1 MSKILTLNLII
12 ILELIFLSSC
22 ATERKTEIIEKDIP
36 MQVEDI
42 DLPVSIEFKGG
53 ELSEGYYRTC
63 VEVELKSAEIL
74 QYSTTQGRTWD
85 EYIMPFRLCSTT
97 PVMVRLKARPE
108 RYRMFSVNIDLDPPE
123 IVATIHPLPNEL
135 KWNNS
140 DVTIIFQCR
149 DNLSG
154 VETCPS
160 SQTIMEEGA
169 GQVVSVKATDR
180 AGNIAEYTH
189 VINIDKTPPEVSIG
203 GIVDGRQY
211 YICENPRG
219 SYIYRDAL
227 SGIKGSSFYIE
238 GGNENGTGVFY
249 YTVTVEDNAGN
260 ITTET
265 LSYHVIYSFNG
276 FVSPQPFEGP
286 YKKGTIIPFRFIL
299 TDGCRNSVSNAV
311 AQLRLEKVSDE
322 VVDVEP
328 IETDILFGDSEDI
341 FKYDYINNLYS
352 YDLSTE
358 NLSTGR
364 WKITVILDDG
374 MSYSGEFFV
383 K

>member
-1 MSKILTLNLII
+1 MKKILTLNLII

-22 ATERKTEIIEKDIP
+22 ATERKTEIIERDIP
-36 MQVEDI
+36 VLVEDI
-42 DLPVSIEFKGG
+42 DLPVSVEFKGG
-53 ELSEGYYRTC
+53 ESGGGYYRTC
-63 VEVELKSAEIL
+63 VGVELKSAGIL
-74 QYSTTQGRTWD
+74 QYSTTQGRKWE
-85 EYIMPFRLCSTT
+85 EYTMPFRLCSTT
-97 PVMVRLKARPE
+97 PLMVRLKDRPE
-108 RYRMFSVNIDLDPPE
+108 RYRIFSVKIDTDPPE
-123 IVATIHPLPNEL
+123 ITATIQPLPNESR
-135 KWNNS
+135 WNNS

-160 SQTIMEEGA
+160 SQTIMEEGS
-169 GQVVSVKATDR
+169 GQVVRVKATDR
-180 AGNIAEYTH
+180 AGNVSEYTH

-203 GIVDGRQY
+203 GIVDGRRY
-211 YICENPRG
+211 HICENPTG

-227 SGIKGSSFYIE
+227 SGIKRSNFYIE

-260 ITTET
+260 ITTES
-265 LSYHVIYSFNG
+265 LSYYVIYSFNG

-286 YKKGTIIPFRFIL
+286 YKKGTVIPVGFLL
-299 TDGCRNSVSNAV
+299 TDGCRNNVYNAK
-311 AQLRLEKVSDE
+311 AQLRLEKVSD
-322 VVDVEP
+322 DVIDGEP
-328 IETDILFGDSEDI
+328 VETDILFGDSGDV
-341 FKYDYINNLYS
+341 FRYDYINNLYR

-358 NLSTGR
+358 DLSNGKWR
-364 WKITVILDDG
+364 ITVILDDG